1 MGPESNCKANPGDRS
16 ATAKPLVLVVADEP
30 FMRRFFRTALEEAGC
45 LVEEACSGEEAIA
58 LLQQQRPDLV
68 VLDLV
73 MPGMDDFQTCAA
85 LRGLEEGKHTPI
97 LVVTSLQD
105 TAAIHQAIEAG
116 ATDFITKPVNGELL
130 GCRAR
135 YLLRAGSALEDL
147 ARSEANLQVLRA
159 AVESLPIGITIR
171 DAQGRII
178 YTNPAEAVMHGYEA
192 IELLHQDVR
201 VLAPKHLHC
210 STKLDKLERYAAW
223 QRESINRR
231 KDGAE
236 FPVQLSS
243 VAVRNAQG
251 DFLGIIT
258 ACEDISE
265 RKKSEAQIHQLAFF
279 DTLTGLSNRAL
290 FMDYLQKALAQ
301 ADRSDSTVGLLFL
314 DLDHFK
320 DINDTQ
326 GHEFGDKLL
335 QEVARRLSHCLRAAD
350 YLARLGGDEFV
361 VMIGAGG
368 QEAASATALRIME
381 TFRPPFDIEGRRIY
395 ASFSIGI
402 ALYPDDAP
410 DLEGLLRSADT
421 AMYQAKARGR
431 QNFQFFSAKMSR
443 EIVEK
448 VSLES
453 ALRLALERNDL
464 YLVYQPQWDLLTGRH
479 CGVEVLIRWCHPELG
494 EISPMRVIQL
504 AESSGQIFQLGE
516 WVLRCACAQASAW
529 AAAGFSVGR
538 VAVNISGHQLRQPD
552 FPALIESILA
562 ETKLDPASLEL
573 EITESVLL
581 EYAGQTVAVL
591 QALKKM
597 GVQLTIDDFGTGY
610 SSLSYLK
617 HFPVDRLKIDRAFIA
632 GMDHEPCDA
641 AIVAAVIAL
650 ARTLKIKVLAE
661 GVETSAQLA
670 FLQSQGCME
679 AQGFLLG
686 VPMLAADLVRQLGRV
701 TEPFGLNQKEQT
713 FIGASG
719 GSA

>member
-1 MGPESNCKANPGDRS
+1 MGPEANCKANAGDRS
-16 ATAKPLVLVVADEP
+16 ANSKQLVLVVDDEAL
-30 FMRRFFRTALEEAGC
+30 RRQHFRAALEVVGCWVEEAG
-45 LVEEACSGEEAIA
+45 SGEEAIA
-58 LLQQQRPDLV
+58 SFHRQRPDLV
-68 VLDLV
+68 VIDLA
-73 MPGMDDFQTCAA
+73 MPEMDGFKTCAA
-85 LRGLEEGKHTPI
+85 LRGLDQGRHTPI

-105 TAAIHQAIEAG
+105 TASIHQAIEAG

-130 GCRAR
+130 GHRAG
-135 YLLRAGSALEDL
+135 YLLRAGSDLEEL

-171 DAQGRII
+171 DAHGRII

-192 IELLHQDVR
+192 MELMHQDVR

-210 STKLDKLERYAAW
+210 STKLDKLEQYAAW

-243 VAVRNAQG
+243 VAVRNAKG
-251 DFLGIIT
+251 VFLGIIT

-265 RKKSEAQIHQLAFF
+265 RKKSEEQIRQLAFY
-279 DTLTGLSNRAL
+279 DALTGLPNRAF
-290 FMDYLQKALAQ
+290 FMDYLQRALAQ
-301 ADRSDSTVGLLFL
+301 ADRSKRKIALLYL

-320 DINDTQ
+320 DINDSQ

-335 QEVARRLSHCLRAAD
+335 REVARRLSQCLRAAD
-350 YLARLGGDEFV
+350 TLARLGGDEFV
-361 VMIGAGG
+361 VLISANG
-368 QEAASATALRIME
+368 QKAASATALRILE
-381 TFRPPFDIEGRRIY
+381 SFRTPFDIEGRRIY
-395 ASFSIGI
+395 AGASIGI
-402 ALYPDDAP
+402 ALYPEHAL

-448 VSLES
+448 TSLES
-453 ALRLALERNDL
+453 ALRLALEKNDL
-464 YLVYQPQWDLLTGRH
+464 YLVYQPQWDLQTGRH
-479 CGVEVLIRWCHPELG
+479 CGVEVLVRWCHPELG
-494 EISPMRVIQL
+494 EILPARIIPL
-504 AESSGQIFQLGE
+504 AENSGQIFQLGE

-552 FPALIESILA
+552 FPALIESILV

-591 QALKKM
+591 QALKKV
-597 GVQLTIDDFGTGY
+597 GVQLSIDDFGTGY

-617 HFPVDRLKIDRAFIA
+617 HFPVDRLKIDRAFTA

-661 GVETSAQLA
+661 GVETPAQLA

-686 VPMLAADLVRQLGRV
+686 VPMLAADLILHLETRSEALDWGQERAIS
-701 TEPFGLNQKEQT
+701 PR
-713 FIGASG
+713 G
-719 GSA
+719 GTNAR